1 MHTSICV
8 SVYVKRPTKMSI
20 MFSLIF
26 QKMTHHFLLHGYF
39 GPLTL
44 KNIWG
49 PVDPWGLN
57 EIFVWFLLPTYPN
70 FFNPTLNLKIVF
82 GEKIPKMG
90 TFSIFVTISLLNVIT
105 KFNNFPTY
113 LP

>member
-8 SVYVKRPTKMSI
+8 SVYAKRPTKMSI

-26 QKMTHHFLLHGYF
+26 QKMTHRFLLHGYF
-39 GPLTL
+39 GPPTL
-44 KNIWG
+44 KNIWS

-70 FFNPTLNLKIVF
+70 FFISTLNMKIVF

-90 TFSIFVTISLLNVIT
+90 TFSIFVSIFFVKCYNKI
-105 KFNNFPTY
+105 
-113 LP
+113 